1 MPAPGNFR
9 KNVPRTAATKAVTRA
24 THRGAEKTKVT
35 VVTRG
40 GSKIFIKADP
50 AKGPRGGARNPL
62 ARELVDDTRAK
73 TRGAWRPGPKREPR
87 DEPADTARARPARG
101 VKAEATRELRGQSRS
116 GSRPVARRAP
126 HFDAGTAN
134 RPDPAARAPRRPDAR
149 PASVAATPN
158 AIRIQLTGDYIE
170 LNQLLKLAGLATSG
184 GGGKAMVAAGGVRVD
199 GKEELRKTSKIRAG
213 QVVKAGDTRIRV
225 IAAKPGADADP
236 ASAVASG
243 ATSLPEAAP
252 DPAAAEPP
260 AAVPRRA
267 RAAKAARAARK
278 LAPE

>member
-87 DEPADTARARPARG
+87 VEPADTARARPARG
-101 VKAEATRELRGQSRS
+101 VTAEATRELRGQSRS
-116 GSRPVARRAP
+116 GSRPAARRAP

-184 GGGKAMVAAGGVRVD
+184 GGGKALVAAGGVRVD
-199 GKEELRKTSKIRAG
+199 GKEELRKTCKIRAG

-225 IAAKPGADADP
+225 IAAKPGTGEGPAAETP
-236 ASAVASG
+236 ASPAAMPNTVAADLPAVA
-243 ATSLPEAAP
+243 
-252 DPAAAEPP
+252 
-260 AAVPRRA
+260 PRRA

>member
-9 KNVPRTAATKAVTRA
+9 NSVPRTAATKAVNRA
-24 THRGAEKTKVT
+24 THRGAVKTKIT

-40 GSKIFIKADP
+40 GKKIFVKAD
-50 AKGPRGGARNPL
+50 AATNARATIARDPRDGARAKPRD
-62 ARELVDDTRAK
+62 ARRPGRQGDSRAAPEELVRAK
-73 TRGAWRPGPKREPR
+73 
-87 DEPADTARARPARG
+87 PARG
-101 VKAEATRELRGQSRS
+101 VKAAASHEPRDQSR
-116 GSRPVARRAP
+116 GRARPDARPAP
-126 HFDAGTAN
+126 RLDAGAAT
-134 RPDPAARAPRRPDAR
+134 RPDPAARAPRRPDPR
-149 PASVAATPN
+149 PATVAATPN
-158 AIRIQLTGDYIE
+158 AIRIQLTGEYIE